1 MRGKTNIL
9 VTKECREHYGSK
21 VEVGAEAISQNND
34 EFVGAVPEFDAA
46 RAEDSAA
53 RACSQ
58 RADNL
63 TGNAM
68 GMVDEQKEDK
78 IEESAARKR
87 YQPERNR
94 VDQSMEEVNN
104 IFRGGN

>member
-58 RADNL
+58 RAGNL
-63 TGNAM
+63 AGY
-68 GMVDEQKEDK
+68 EQ
-78 IEESAARKR
+78 
-87 YQPERNR
+87 
-94 VDQSMEEVNN
+94 
-104 IFRGGN
+104 GL